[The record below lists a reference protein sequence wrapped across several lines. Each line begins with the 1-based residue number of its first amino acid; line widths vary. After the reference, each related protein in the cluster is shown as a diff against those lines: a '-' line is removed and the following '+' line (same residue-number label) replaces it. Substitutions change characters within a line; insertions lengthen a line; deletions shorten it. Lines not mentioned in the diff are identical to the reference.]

1 MLDPT
6 KLEHFRNLIAL
17 SAADGQVL
25 ESERVALSKIAFELG
40 LPLDRLNVM
49 IGKASEYIYI
59 VPQNQQERL
68 KQLKEM
74 IELAMVDEDFAKAER
89 DLIITVGKKLGF
101 AENELDD
108 ILAQS

>member
-17 SAADGQVL
+17 SAADGKVL
-25 ESERVALSKIAFELG
+25 ESERVALAKIAFELG

-49 IGKASEYIYI
+49 ISKASEYIYI
-59 VPQNQQERL
+59 VPQNQEERM
-68 KQLKEM
+68 KQMKEM
-74 IELAMVDEDFAKAER
+74 IELALVDEEFAKAER

-101 AENELDD
+101 TNEELET
-108 ILAQS
+108 ILAA

>member
-1 MLDPT
+1 MLDPK

-17 SAADGQVL
+17 SAADGHIL

-49 IGKASEYIYI
+49 IKKANEYIYI
-59 VPQNQQERL
+59 VPQNQQERM
-68 KQLKEM
+68 KQLKDM
-74 IELAMVDEDFAKAER
+74 IDLAMVDEEFAKAER

-101 AENELDD
+101 THEELETL
-108 ILAQS
+108 LA

>member
-17 SAADGQVL
+17 SAADGKVL
-25 ESERVALSKIAFELG
+25 ESERVALAKIAFELG

-49 IGKASEYIYI
+49 ISKANEYIYI
-59 VPQNQQERL
+59 VPQNQEERL
-68 KQLKEM
+68 KQMKEM

-101 AENELDD
+101 SSEEVDS
-108 ILAQS
+108 ILAA

>member
-17 SAADGQVL
+17 SAADGKVL

-49 IGKASEYIYI
+49 ISKASEYIYI
-59 VPQNQQERL
+59 VPQNQEERM
-68 KQLKEM
+68 KQMKEM
-74 IELAMVDEDFAKAER
+74 IELAMVDEEFAKAER

-101 AENELDD
+101 SSAELET
-108 ILAQS
+108 ILTD

>member
-1 MLDPT
+1 MLDST

-17 SAADGQVL
+17 SAADGVVL

-49 IGKASEYIYI
+49 INKASEYIYI
-59 VPQNQQERL
+59 VPQNQQERM
-68 KQLKEM
+68 KQLNEM
-74 IELAMVDEDFAKAER
+74 IELAMVDDDFAKAER

-101 AENELDD
+101 SVEELET
-108 ILAQS
+108 ILAA

>member
-25 ESERVALSKIAFELG
+25 ESERVALAKIAFELG

-49 IGKASEYIYI
+49 IGKASEYIYL
-59 VPQNQQERL
+59 VPQNQKERT
-68 KQLKEM
+68 KQMKEM
-74 IELAMVDEDFAKAER
+74 IDLAMVDEDFAKAER

-101 AENELDD
+101 SQEELEGM
-108 ILAQS
+108 LT

>member
-1 MLDPT
+1 MLDST

-25 ESERVALSKIAFELG
+25 ESERVALAKIAFELG

-49 IGKASEYIYI
+49 IGKASEYIYL
-59 VPQNQQERL
+59 VPQNQQERM
-68 KQLKEM
+68 KQLREM
-74 IELAMVDEDFAKAER
+74 IDLAMVDEDFAKAER

-101 AENELDD
+101 SHEELEGM
-108 ILAQS
+108 LT